1 MPQSPFHGILAALI
15 TPFTTDQSS
24 IDASTLHSHINT
36 LISAGIHGLVPAGST
51 GEFTTLSRLERKE
64 LLDLCI
70 KSAAGR
76 VPVIAGIGSTS
87 TDEAVELAAHAGQA
101 GAAAVMVVPP
111 FYDPLNY
118 VQLKEFLAAVHDAT
132 GSCSSSS
139 SSLRLPIIYYH
150 IPSVS
155 GVTLSPSQIAGLS
168 DVGVKY
174 VKDTSGNAPA
184 YTELLFGLSDKIIT
198 FNGWDT
204 LMFYGLAA
212 GAPGAVWGAAN
223 FIPELAVELWDAVA
237 VEKDL
242 DKGRALWSKIWPIC
256 RFLEAHNYAAAVK
269 TGVELRGLR
278 TGGLRRP
285 FALLEGAL
293 VKELATLMEDAGVS
307 VVRPA

>member
-1 MPQSPFHGILAALI
+1 MPPTSFYGILVALI
-15 TPFTTDQSS
+15 TPFTPNQSC
-24 IDASTLHSHINT
+24 IDASALHSHIDT
-36 LISAGIHGLVPAGST
+36 LITAGIHGLVPAGST
-51 GEFTTLSRLERKE
+51 GEFTTLSRPERKE

-70 KSAAGR
+70 KFAAGR

-101 GAAAVMVVPP
+101 GAAALMAVPP

-118 VQLKEFLAAVHDAT
+118 TQLREFLAAIYEAS
-132 GSCSSSS
+132 GSSSS
-139 SSLRLPIIYYH
+139 SRLPIIYYH
-150 IPSVS
+150 IPSAS
-155 GVTLSPSQIAGLS
+155 GVTLSPSQIASLS

-184 YTELLFGLSDKIIT
+184 YTELIFGLSDKITT

-223 FIPELAVELWDAVA
+223 FIPELAVELWEAMA
-237 VEKDL
+237 VEKNL
-242 DKGRALWSKIWPIC
+242 DKGRKLWSKIWPIC
-256 RFLEAHNYAAAVK
+256 KFLETHNYAAAVK

-285 FALLEGAL
+285 FALLEGGL
-293 VKELATLMEDAGVS
+293 IDELAALMENAGVS
-307 VVRPA
+307 VVRQA

>member
-1 MPQSPFHGILAALI
+1 MPALHGILTALI
-15 TPFTTDQSS
+15 TPFTHDQSS
-24 IDASTLHSHINT
+24 IDASALHSHINT
-36 LISAGIHGLVPAGST
+36 LIAAGIHGLVPAGST
-51 GEFTTLSRLERKE
+51 GEFTTLSRPERKE

-70 KSAAGR
+70 KYAAGR

-118 VQLKEFLAAVHDAT
+118 AQLREFLAAVHEAS
-132 GSCSSSS
+132 GSSSS
-139 SSLRLPIIYYH
+139 PRLPIIYYH
-150 IPSVS
+150 IPAVS
-155 GVTLSPSQIAGLS
+155 GVTLSPSQIAGLA
-168 DVGVKY
+168 DVGVEY

-184 YTELLFGLSDKIIT
+184 YTELLFGLSDKITT

-223 FIPELAVELWDAVA
+223 FIPELAVGLWEAVA

-242 DKGRALWSKIWPIC
+242 DKGRALWAKIWPIC
-256 RFLEAHNYAAAVK
+256 KFLEAHNYAAAVK

-285 FALLEGAL
+285 FALLEGGL
-293 VKELATLMEDAGVS
+293 REELAGLMEDAGVS
-307 VVRPA
+307 VVRSA

>member
-1 MPQSPFHGILAALI
+1 MPAPKPLYGILAALI
-15 TPFTTDQSS
+15 TPFTPDKSS
-24 IDASTLHSHINT
+24 IDASALHAHINT
-36 LISAGIHGLVPAGST
+36 LITAGIHGLVPAGST
-51 GEFTTLSRLERKE
+51 GEFTTLSRPERKE

-70 KSAAGR
+70 QFAAGR

-87 TDEAVELAAHAGQA
+87 AEEAAELAAHAGQA
-101 GAAAVMVVPP
+101 GAAAIMVVPP

-118 VQLKEFLAAVHDAT
+118 MQLREFLAAIYEAS
-132 GSCSSSS
+132 GFSSPSS
-139 SSLRLPIIYYH
+139 RLPIIYYH

-184 YTELLFGLSDKIIT
+184 YTELIFGLSDKVTT

-204 LMFYGLAA
+204 MMFYGLAA
-212 GAPGAVWGAAN
+212 GAAGAVWGAAN
-223 FIPELAVELWDAVA
+223 FIPELAVELWEAVA
-237 VEKDL
+237 VEKNL
-242 DKGRALWSKIWPIC
+242 EKGRALWSKIWPIC

-285 FALLEGAL
+285 FALLEGEL
-293 VKELATLMEDAGVS
+293 MEELAVLMEDAGVS
-307 VVRPA
+307 VVRQA

>member
-1 MPQSPFHGILAALI
+1 MPLPPFHGILTALI
-15 TPFTTDQSS
+15 TPFTPDQSS
-24 IDASTLHSHINT
+24 IDASALHSHINT
-36 LISAGIHGLVPAGST
+36 LIAAGIHGLVPAGST
-51 GEFTTLSRLERKE
+51 GEFTTLSRPERKE
-64 LLDLCI
+64 LLDLCLEF
-70 KSAAGR
+70 AAGR

-118 VQLKEFLAAVHDAT
+118 VQLREFLAAVHEAS
-132 GSCSSSS
+132 GSSSS
-139 SSLRLPIIYYH
+139 SRLPIIYYH

-155 GVTLSPSQIAGLS
+155 GVMLSPSQIAGLS

-223 FIPELAVELWDAVA
+223 FIPELAVKLWEAVA

-242 DKGRALWSKIWPIC
+242 DKGRALWLKIWPIC

-269 TGVELRGLR
+269 TGVELRGLG
-278 TGGLRRP
+278 TGGVRRP
-285 FALLEGAL
+285 FALLDGAL
-293 VKELATLMEDAGVS
+293 REELAALMEGAGVS